1 MDDEDLGTL
10 GKYRMSVAEG
20 TEEDKGPSAKE
31 GEAVPVVKMSG
42 RVTSNTRICF

>member
-1 MDDEDLGTL
+1 
-10 GKYRMSVAEG
+10 MSVAEG

-42 RVTSNTRICF
+42 RVTNTRILFLKAALLGDT